1 MHDTTEE
8 KVLEVSEEQLTRAER
23 SEQKFSKPESTPYF
37 LTLLC
42 SLAISL
48 LSVVNPFLT
57 NLATNL
63 QSQNLYAGWAMTQG
77 QVPYSQIYGTSGL
90 LYYLMAWTS
99 SLAFGQLLWM
109 VFQTLA
115 LWLAGLFLHKTL
127 VLLQPKQDLSRS
139 LLLLFYL
146 LVFALGFG
154 GLYSSIF
161 VLPFSCLLRI

>member
-8 KVLEVSEEQLTRAER
+8 KVLEVSEEQLTRSER
-23 SEQKFSKPESTPYF
+23 SEQKITKPEPTPYF

-99 SLAFGQLLWM
+99 SLAFGQL
-109 VFQTLA
+109 
-115 LWLAGLFLHKTL
+115 
-127 VLLQPKQDLSRS
+127 
-139 LLLLFYL
+139 
-146 LVFALGFG
+146 
-154 GLYSSIF
+154 
-161 VLPFSCLLRI
+161 

>member
-23 SEQKFSKPESTPYF
+23 SEQKITKPEPMPYF

-63 QSQNLYAGWAMTQG
+63 QSQNL
-77 QVPYSQIYGTSGL
+77 
-90 LYYLMAWTS
+90 
-99 SLAFGQLLWM
+99 
-109 VFQTLA
+109 
-115 LWLAGLFLHKTL
+115 
-127 VLLQPKQDLSRS
+127 
-139 LLLLFYL
+139 
-146 LVFALGFG
+146 
-154 GLYSSIF
+154 
-161 VLPFSCLLRI
+161 